1 VFLNIALEM
10 PLGLGGLLILTI
22 DLLTEQVR
30 YLIRCGPRGFRL
42 TAGARH

>member
-1 VFLNIALEM
+1 MSFAVFLNIALEM

-30 YLIRCGPRGFRL
+30 CLVWAAWR
-42 TAGARH
+42 